1 MKFTKTHNDW
11 NGNFLETISMEM
23 REDADIDD
31 VLETFSRFLRAVG
44 YHFVGEVQIVDP
56 DEINLDY
63 NAQEPWDFGADK
75 DKDAYAMHI
84 YGNTPAFEGP
94 VEGFND
100 NIQLDDDSTDLPTG
114 WPFPTKSKP

>member
-23 REDADIDD
+23 REDAHIDD

-63 NAQEPWDFGADK
+63 NDE
-75 DKDAYAMHI
+75 DAI
-84 YGNTPAFEGP
+84 TPAFEGP
-94 VEGFND
+94 IEGFND
-100 NIQLDDDSTDLPTG
+100 GIQLDTQSTDLPPG
-114 WPFPTKSKP
+114 WPFPLSTKP

>member
-23 REDADIDD
+23 REDAHIDD

-44 YHFVGEVQIVDP
+44 YHFDGEIQIVSEEEVDP
-56 DEINLDY
+56 LADDQDWSFDDDE
-63 NAQEPWDFGADK
+63 ETADVNE
-75 DKDAYAMHI
+75 M
-84 YGNTPAFEGP
+84 TPAFEGP
-94 VEGFND
+94 IEGFQDPYEVN
-100 NIQLDDDSTDLPTG
+100 NAKPSP